1 MSPAGPWARGGC
13 ECFGKTCALSALSV
27 DYYGFDAPAVELEGQ
42 QGFLQQPFDGLP
54 LAAVPGPVVLSKL
67 SKT

>member
-1 MSPAGPWARGGC
+1 VPRARGGC
-13 ECFGKTCALSALSV
+13 ECFGKTCALSALSALSV